1 MNNINS
7 YQCDTDKN
15 NTEKCNDGGS
25 DKNYTKNRLKIKCT
39 TKWYYNNKN
48 NETTNC
54 IKNINIKSINTNYV
68 QNNDEI
74 DKLNDDKHNKKYDKE
89 LEKNNNTK
97 YNNYYEKN
105 RLKIKCA
112 TKWYY
117 NNKNNETTNS
127 IKNISIKSINT
138 NYAQNSNNF
147 DEYNDD
153 EYNDDEYNDDETN
166 KNYPIELY
174 EESSY
179 TSEGRKKFLNL
190 NKLVNYQNQEEK
202 EKNKNSI
209 NI

>member
-68 QNNDEI
+68 QNNDI
-74 DKLNDDKHNKKYDKE
+74 DKLNDDKYKKYDKE
-89 LEKNNNTK
+89 LDKDNNTK

-138 NYAQNSNNF
+138 NYAQNSNNNF

-153 EYNDDEYNDDETN
+153 EYNDDESN
-166 KNYPIELY
+166 KNNPIELY

-190 NKLVNYQNQEEK
+190 NKLVNHQNQEEK